1 MKCETAQEQIV
12 LMIYGELEDGLQ
24 IGLERHISGC
34 EACRADLA
42 TLQSMDLDLQHLPVV
57 EPSPNFVAQSR
68 MRLDEALDTIP
79 PHGFLTRLQ
88 SNFYRWAGT
97 IQSAPALATLLVG
110 VGFLTGDFSLRYKLA
125 HAPKPQPPVVL
136 SNATQGTVANVSG
149 IEQTPGS
156 ELVQVHYNRTVPETI
171 EGSLDDPQIRNL
183 LMMGTRAG
191 ASEAV
196 RADSVG
202 MMAGECEL
210 GHRCES
216 STDGQG
222 LRNALMVSLRYDS
235 NPGVRM
241 KALKGLQRYVGQ
253 DLRVRDAVLEALMS
267 DTNAGV
273 RKEAIGLLEPVQTDS
288 SVRQVLRTVSAQDT
302 NPFIRTAS
310 FEMMQSGEGIQ

>member
-24 IGLERHISGC
+24 IGLERHIGRC
-34 EACRADLA
+34 ETCRADLA
-42 TLQSMDLDLQHLPVV
+42 TLQSMDLDLQQLPVV
-57 EPSPNFVAQSR
+57 EPSPNFLAQSR
-68 MRLDEALDTIP
+68 VRLDEALDTIP
-79 PHGFLTRLQ
+79 PHGFLTRLR

-97 IQSAPALATLLVG
+97 IQSAPALATMLVG
-110 VGFLTGDFSLRYKLA
+110 VGFLAGDFSLRYKLA
-125 HAPKPQPPVVL
+125 HAPKPQPAVVL

-156 ELVQVHYNRTVPETI
+156 ELIQVHYNRTVPETI

-202 MMAGECEL
+202 MMAGECEQ

-216 STDGQG
+216 STDGHG
-222 LRNALMVSLRYDS
+222 LRSALMVSLRYDT

-302 NPFIRTAS
+302 NPYIRTAS
-310 FEMMQSGEGIQ
+310 FEMMQGGEGIQ